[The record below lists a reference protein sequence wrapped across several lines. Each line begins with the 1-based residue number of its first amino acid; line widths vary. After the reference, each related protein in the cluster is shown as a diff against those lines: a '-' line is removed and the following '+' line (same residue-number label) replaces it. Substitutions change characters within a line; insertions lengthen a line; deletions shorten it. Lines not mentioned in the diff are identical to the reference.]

1 LGHGV
6 RQRGI
11 FTDMKSVS
19 SAGPTVDVSA
29 QSGNCARLPVTSWK
43 QVNWSSFIQFPVSL
57 AAERRS
63 CQRRKENVS
72 ESSEENRREFMS
84 ESSAARGK
92 KSPFTS

>member
-1 LGHGV
+1 
-6 RQRGI
+6 
-11 FTDMKSVS
+11 
-19 SAGPTVDVSA
+19 
-29 QSGNCARLPVTSWK
+29 
-43 QVNWSSFIQFPVSL
+43 VSL

-84 ESSAARGK
+84 ESYAARGK